1 MQQAHIAAALSLFA
15 LACAGPQ
22 SATAPAYPV
31 GVEATFFEIPD
42 VGKATYK
49 VVGMGADA
57 VMAKSDALKV
67 AIAGAV
73 EQKIA
78 TGPEEKK
85 RWSGMKNGYFAGINP
100 VMFATEKKMLGSRA
114 VDGNTTS
121 YSALVTVA
129 IDRLGEDL
137 SAKGIAS
144 SASDTSE
151 ALDNPTIVAV
161 AQKRFKKHAM
171 AEALATRIN
180 EYLQKEDF
188 DVKNAQGMQDLQ
200 DVVSQLGEVA
210 GHDEDEA
217 AQIALAL
224 GAEVYL
230 TYSATLQPGRGTVKV
245 QALVRAY
252 ETTTGTALGDGT
264 GWSAQ
269 RPTSAAQIAF
279 DEAISDATQKVI
291 GNMLKKWK
299 KQVSKGK
306 GYFLV
311 FRGEFDGPAKAQIHR
326 MMKGLGKAKRTLAT
340 DATIHYSVRIKGSSD
355 DVMVDLESELSGM
368 GCRIPTQRGQ
378 MAVISCE

>member
-1 MQQAHIAAALSLFA
+1 MKYVHTLTALSLFGA
-15 LACAGPQ
+15 MRRGACRSAGIPRRGRGDLYREPGCGQ
-22 SATAPAYPV
+22 GHLPSGGDGRRRADGEV
-31 GVEATFFEIPD
+31 GRFEGRDPRAQWSRRSPRD
-42 VGKATYK
+42 
-49 VVGMGADA
+49 
-57 VMAKSDALKV
+57 
-67 AIAGAV
+67 
-73 EQKIA
+73 
-78 TGPEEKK
+78 PRRK
-85 RWSGMKNGYFAGINP
+85 RWAGMKNGYFAGINP
-100 VMFATEKKMLGSRA
+100 IMFATEKKMLGSRA
-114 VDGNTTS
+114 VDGTTTS
-121 YSALVTVA
+121 YTALVTVA
-129 IDRLGEDL
+129 VDRLADDL
-137 SAKGIAS
+137 SNKGIAA
-144 SASDTSE
+144 SATDTSE

-188 DVKNAQGMQDLQ
+188 DVKNAQGMADLQ
-200 DVVSQLGEVA
+200 DVVSHGEVA

-264 GWSAQ
+264 GWSAE

-279 DEAISDATQKVI
+279 DEAISDATQKVVA
-291 GNMLKKWK
+291 NMLKKWK

-311 FRGEFDGPAKAQIHR
+311 FAVNSTAPP
-326 MMKGLGKAKRTLAT
+326 KRRS
-340 DATIHYSVRIKGSSD
+340 I
-355 DVMVDLESELSGM
+355 EW
-368 GCRIPTQRGQ
+368 
-378 MAVISCE
+378 

>member
-1 MQQAHIAAALSLFA
+1 MKYVHTLTALSLFGA
-15 LACAGPQ
+15 ACAGAPP
-22 SATAPAYPV
+22 AAAPAYPV
-31 GVEATFFEIPD
+31 GVEATFIESPD
-42 VGKATYK
+42 VGKVTYR
-49 VVGMGADA
+49 VVGMGAGA
-57 VMAKSDALKV
+57 LMAKSDALKV

-85 RWSGMKNGYFAGINP
+85 RWAGMKNGYFAGINP
-100 VMFATEKKMLGSRA
+100 IMFATEKKMLGSRA
-114 VDGNTTS
+114 VDGTTTS
-121 YSALVTVA
+121 YTALVTVA
-129 IDRLGEDL
+129 VDRLADDL
-137 SAKGIAS
+137 SNKGIAA
-144 SASDTSE
+144 SATDTSE

-188 DVKNAQGMQDLQ
+188 DVKNAQGMADLQ

-264 GWSAQ
+264 GWSAE

-279 DEAISDATQKVI
+279 DEAISDATQKVVA
-291 GNMLKKWK
+291 NMLKKWK

-311 FRGEFDGPAKAQIHR
+311 FRGEFDGAAKAQIHR
-326 MMKGLGKAKRTLAT
+326 MVKGLGKAKRTLAT
-340 DATIHYSVRIKGSSD
+340 DATLHYSVRIKRFERRRDGRS
-355 DVMVDLESELSGM
+355 
-368 GCRIPTQRGQ
+368 RG
-378 MAVISCE
+378 